1 MDESTEIIE
10 VREAGGTAPLGK
22 AVTVAVI
29 IAVALLLIG
38 GVLIYSALQEPAD
51 TRLHTVYLI
60 AALMPLGGALC
71 AMLAVVASARRRAR
85 ALLRIGE
92 DISLPLQRT
101 RYPAAELDRMQF
113 YSLEPGQNFLA
124 LIPRGV
130 RVSTLDEAQ
139 HYSVR
144 LPEQANLGPRE
155 LEGKLRERFPEVPID
170 HLGRVRGEG

>member
-1 MDESTEIIE
+1 MNESTETIE
-10 VREAGGTAPLGK
+10 VREAGGTARLGK
-22 AVTVAVI
+22 AVTMAVI

-92 DISLPLQRT
+92 DISLPFQRVSFS
-101 RYPAAELDRMQF
+101 AAELDRMQF

-130 RVSTLDEAQ
+130 RAVSYTHLTLPTKRI
-139 HYSVR
+139 V
-144 LPEQANLGPRE
+144 
-155 LEGKLRERFPEVPID
+155 
-170 HLGRVRGEG
+170 

>member
-1 MDESTEIIE
+1 MDESIETIE
-10 VREAGGTAPLGK
+10 VREAGGTARLGK

-29 IAVALLLIG
+29 IAVALLVIG
-38 GVLIYSALQEPAD
+38 GVLIYSALQEQAG
-51 TRLHTVYLI
+51 TRLHAAYLI

-71 AMLAVVASARRRAR
+71 AMLALVASARRRAR

-92 DISLPLQRT
+92 EISLPFQRVSFS
-101 RYPAAELDRMQF
+101 AAELERMQF

-139 HYSVR
+139 QYSVR

-155 LEGKLRERFPEVPID
+155 LEGKLRERFPDVPID
-170 HLGRVRGEG
+170 HLGQVRAEG

>member
-1 MDESTEIIE
+1 MNESTEIIE
-10 VREAGGTAPLGK
+10 VREAGGTARLGK
-22 AVTVAVI
+22 AVTVAAI

-38 GVLIYSALQEPAD
+38 GVLIYSALQEPAG

-92 DISLPLQRT
+92 DISLPFQRVSFS
-101 RYPAAELDRMQF
+101 AAELDRMQF

-139 HYSVR
+139 QYSC
-144 LPEQANLGPRE
+144 LLYTSPSPR
-155 LEGKLRERFPEVPID
+155 D
-170 HLGRVRGEG
+170 S

>member
-1 MDESTEIIE
+1 MDESIETIE
-10 VREAGGTAPLGK
+10 VREAGGTARLGK

-38 GVLIYSALQEPAD
+38 GVLIYSALQEPTG

-92 DISLPLQRT
+92 DISLPFQRVSFS
-101 RYPAAELDRMQF
+101 AAELDRMQF
-113 YSLEPGQNFLA
+113 YSLEPGQNYLA

-139 HYSVR
+139 QYSAR
-144 LPEQANLGPRE
+144 LSEQANLGPRE
-155 LEGKLRERFPEVPID
+155 LEAKLRERFPEVPID
-170 HLGRVRGEG
+170 HLGHLRAEG

>member
-1 MDESTEIIE
+1 MDESTETIE
-10 VREAGGTAPLGK
+10 VREAGGTARLGK
-22 AVTVAVI
+22 AVTVAGI
-29 IAVALLLIG
+29 IAVALLVIG
-38 GVLIYSALQEPAD
+38 GVLIYSALQEQAG
-51 TRLHTVYLI
+51 TRLHAVYLI

-92 DISLPLQRT
+92 DISLPFQRT
-101 RYPAAELDRMQF
+101 SFPAAELERMQF

-139 HYSVR
+139 QYSVR

-155 LEGKLRERFPEVPID
+155 LEEKLRERFPEVPID
-170 HLGRVRGEG
+170 HLGHVRAEG

>member
-1 MDESTEIIE
+1 MNESTEIIE
-10 VREAGGTAPLGK
+10 VREAGGTARLGK
-22 AVTVAVI
+22 AVTVAAI

-38 GVLIYSALQEPAD
+38 GVLIYSALQEPTG

-71 AMLAVVASARRRAR
+71 AMMAVVASARRRAR

-92 DISLPLQRT
+92 DISLPFQRVSFS
-101 RYPAAELDRMQF
+101 AAELDRMQF

-139 HYSVR
+139 QYSVR

-170 HLGRVRGEG
+170 HLGHVRAEG

>member
-1 MDESTEIIE
+1 MNESTEIIE
-10 VREAGGTAPLGK
+10 VREAGGTARLGK
-22 AVTVAVI
+22 AVTVAAI

-38 GVLIYSALQEPAD
+38 GVLIYSALQELTG

-92 DISLPLQRT
+92 DISLPFQRVSFS
-101 RYPAAELDRMQF
+101 AAELDRMQF

-139 HYSVR
+139 QYSVR

-170 HLGRVRGEG
+170 HLGHVRAEG

>member
-1 MDESTEIIE
+1 MNESTETIE
-10 VREAGGTAPLGK
+10 VREAGGTARLGK
-22 AVTVAVI
+22 AVTVAAI

-38 GVLIYSALQEPAD
+38 GVLIYSALQEPTG

-71 AMLAVVASARRRAR
+71 AMLAVIASARRRAR

-92 DISLPLQRT
+92 EISLPFQRT
-101 RYPAAELDRMQF
+101 SFSAAELERMQF

-139 HYSVR
+139 QYSVR

>member
-1 MDESTEIIE
+1 MNESTEIIE
-10 VREAGGTAPLGK
+10 VREAGGTARLGK
-22 AVTVAVI
+22 AVTVAAI

-38 GVLIYSALQEPAD
+38 GVLIYSALQEPTG

-92 DISLPLQRT
+92 DISLPFQRVSFS
-101 RYPAAELDRMQF
+101 AAELDRMQF

-139 HYSVR
+139 QYSVR

-170 HLGRVRGEG
+170 HLGRVRAEG

>member
-1 MDESTEIIE
+1 MCIRD
-10 VREAGGTAPLGK
+10 R
-22 AVTVAVI
+22 
-29 IAVALLLIG
+29 IG
-38 GVLIYSALQEPAD
+38 GVLIYSALQEPAG

-92 DISLPLQRT
+92 DISLPFQRVSFS
-101 RYPAAELDRMQF
+101 AAELDRMQF

-124 LIPRGV
+124 LIPRGA

-139 HYSVR
+139 QYSVR

-170 HLGRVRGEG
+170 HLGHLRAEG

>member
-1 MDESTEIIE
+1 MNESTETIE
-10 VREAGGTAPLGK
+10 VREAGGTARLGK
-22 AVTVAVI
+22 AVTMAVI

-101 RYPAAELDRMQF
+101 R
-113 YSLEPGQNFLA
+113 
-124 LIPRGV
+124 
-130 RVSTLDEAQ
+130 
-139 HYSVR
+139 
-144 LPEQANLGPRE
+144 
-155 LEGKLRERFPEVPID
+155 
-170 HLGRVRGEG
+170 

>member
-1 MDESTEIIE
+1 MNESTETIE
-10 VREAGGTAPLGK
+10 VREAGGTARLSK

-38 GVLIYSALQEPAD
+38 GVLIYSALQEPAG

-71 AMLAVVASARRRAR
+71 AMLAVIASARRRAR

-92 DISLPLQRT
+92 DISLPFQRVSFS
-101 RYPAAELDRMQF
+101 AAELDRMQL
-113 YSLEPGQNFLA
+113 YSLDPGQNFLA
-124 LIPRGV
+124 MIPRGV

-139 HYSVR
+139 QYSVR

-170 HLGRVRGEG
+170 HLGPVRAEG

>member
-1 MDESTEIIE
+1 MNESTETIE
-10 VREAGGTAPLGK
+10 VREAGGTARLGK
-22 AVTVAVI
+22 AVTMAVI

-139 HYSVR
+139 QYSAR

-155 LEGKLRERFPEVPID
+155 LEGKLRERFPGVPID
-170 HLGRVRGEG
+170 HLGQVRAED

>member
-1 MDESTEIIE
+1 MNESTETIE
-10 VREAGGTAPLGK
+10 VREAGGTARLGK

-139 HYSVR
+139 QYSVR

-155 LEGKLRERFPEVPID
+155 LEGKLRERFPGVPID
-170 HLGRVRGEG
+170 HLGQVRAED

>member
-1 MDESTEIIE
+1 MDESTETIE
-10 VREAGGTAPLGK
+10 VRAASGSVRLGK

-29 IAVALLLIG
+29 IAVALLVIG

-51 TRLHTVYLI
+51 TRLHFVYLI

-71 AMLAVVASARRRAR
+71 AMLAVMASGRRRTR
-85 ALLRIGE
+85 SVLCIGE
-92 DISLPLQRT
+92 EISLPRQRT
-101 RYPAAELDRMQF
+101 SFAASELERMQF
-113 YSLEPGQNFLA
+113 YSLEPSQNFLA
-124 LIPRGV
+124 LIPRGG

-139 HYSVR
+139 RYSAR

-170 HLGRVRGEG
+170 HLGQVRAEG